1 MFELVYIKS
10 EDREK
15 LRLLREE
22 RDRTPVQ
29 DKNYKK
35 LQDKIT
41 KIEATRKSLRD
52 CTMEEVIDFR
62 KFVHDKAM
70 KAGRSGKLNHATM
83 LKRQLVQIE
92 AQMRTIYMRTTMEQE
107 AEQKR
112 LEEQKK
118 QQKDASTRPTKRK
131 PRKIQNQWTVDLGD
145 LD

>member
-1 MFELVYIKS
+1 MYELIYIKS

-22 RDRTPVQ
+22 RDRTSPKDKKFKKIQ
-29 DKNYKK
+29 D
-35 LQDKIT
+35 QIT
-41 KIEATRKSLRD
+41 KIEASRKPLRD

-83 LKRQLVQIE
+83 LRRQLVQIE
-92 AQMRTIYMRTTMEQE
+92 SQMRTIYLRTTMEQE

-118 QQKDASTRPTKRK
+118 QDAKSDRPTKAKSRK
-131 PRKIQNQWTVDLGD
+131 LQNQWTVDLGE